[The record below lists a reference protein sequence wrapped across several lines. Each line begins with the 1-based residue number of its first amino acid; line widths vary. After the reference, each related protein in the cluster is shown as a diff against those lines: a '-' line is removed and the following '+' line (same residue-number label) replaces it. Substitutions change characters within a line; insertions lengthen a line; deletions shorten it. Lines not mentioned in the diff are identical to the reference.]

1 MPEAVYS
8 FIADNFNRR
17 LPVYHDDMSQL
28 LQHKRLFSNTADPNG
43 NPDGK
48 KYGNINPNGKY
59 TGTEIYDMS
68 TEIENRL
75 KKLPVNDTIS
85 NVAGALKT
93 RNYTY
98 TRVCRALVHYI
109 FGVTGEEFQREKA
122 DGYIR
127 YARLLS
133 FRKDS
138 GAMLKEIKSKATVP
152 VITKMADTA
161 PEIIGSLQMKY
172 DLMATNIYNN
182 MIYNKFGE
190 ILPNDFTANIPI
202 Y

>member
-1 MPEAVYS
+1 
-8 FIADNFNRR
+8 
-17 LPVYHDDMSQL
+17 
-28 LQHKRLFSNTADPNG
+28 
-43 NPDGK
+43 
-48 KYGNINPNGKY
+48 
-59 TGTEIYDMS
+59 MS